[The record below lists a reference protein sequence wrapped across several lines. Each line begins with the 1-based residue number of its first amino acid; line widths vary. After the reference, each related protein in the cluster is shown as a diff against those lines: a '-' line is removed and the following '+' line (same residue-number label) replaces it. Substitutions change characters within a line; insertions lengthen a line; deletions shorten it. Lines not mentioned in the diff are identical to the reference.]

1 MPAPEPLS
9 MLTTDDIRR
18 LLKLEPLPEEGGY
31 FRETY
36 RSALRMRAANG
47 EERSAA
53 TSIYYLLTE
62 GIFSAL
68 HRLPGEE
75 VFHFYLG
82 DPVEMLQL
90 DPDGGSRTL
99 VLGSDIGAGMQPQVV
114 VPGGVWQG
122 CRVRAGGSYA
132 LMGTTMSPGFDIRDF
147 VLGDRATLLESHP
160 RERELI
166 VALTHPAPR

>member
-1 MPAPEPLS
+1 
-9 MLTTDDIRR
+9 MLTADDVIR
-18 LLKLEPLPEEGGY
+18 LLQLEPLPEEGGL

-36 RSALRMRAANG
+36 RSTLRVRSTNG
-47 EERSAA
+47 DERSAG
-53 TSIYYLLTE
+53 TSIYYLLTAD
-62 GIFSAL
+62 IFSAL

-75 VFHFYLG
+75 IFHFYLG

-90 DPDGGSRTL
+90 DPDGESRTL
-99 VLGSDIGAGMQPQVV
+99 VLGSDLEAGMHPQVV

-122 CRVRAGGSYA
+122 CRVRAGGRYA

-147 VLGDRATLLESHP
+147 VLGDRATLLASHP

-166 VALTHPAPR
+166 LALTHPEPR